1 MDEVAYGFHLP
12 TLLQELP
19 DGSSNFMMTTQLSPS
34 KRLDPST
41 ISVTEQ
47 VRDEIAA
54 PSTRSLKRRLR
65 NHGRMIPDELSEE
78 DNYSPLLPN
87 ETVPATGPIQT
98 IKNYE
103 SGRTERYDVAL
114 N

>member
-1 MDEVAYGFHLP
+1 
-12 TLLQELP
+12 
-19 DGSSNFMMTTQLSPS
+19 
-34 KRLDPST
+34 
-41 ISVTEQ
+41 
-47 VRDEIAA
+47 
-54 PSTRSLKRRLR
+54 
-65 NHGRMIPDELSEE
+65 MIPDELSEE